1 MPMPDQHAV
10 ILLAG
15 GSGSR
20 MGSDQAKQF
29 IRVAGKPVLVH
40 SFDALR
46 QHLPQA
52 FIVVV
57 ASVEALAHVREM
69 MGHDPLAQVVAGG
82 SSRQASTL
90 QGLKALAE
98 RNPHNVIIHDA
109 ARPFISGQIIHDVV
123 DALVKCEAVDVAIPT
138 TDTIIVERD
147 GFIQNIPPRLH
158 IMRGQTPQA
167 FRYASLVRSY
177 AEIGE
182 EQLDKYTDDCGIYL
196 ACHPFGQVRIVKGH
210 EENIK
215 ITTPVDLVLADELF
229 RIRMPA
235 SEKENQGISVRG
247 KKVLIFGGTA
257 GIGKALSQ
265 LLEDAGAQIV
275 VTSRSKGCDISQEK
289 DVRKAISDA
298 DEAMGGIDYIVNSAG
313 VLDTGL
319 IAEQAGENMAQQIA
333 VNLTGAA
340 YIAKWGFAPL
350 ARSKG
355 MLLQFSSSSYT
366 RGRANSV
373 IYAATKAAIVNMT
386 QGLSEEWAESGV
398 RVNCIVPGR
407 TDTEMRRVNFE
418 NEAQASLSNPFEVAL
433 KAAKIMSSPVS
444 GQLIRV

>member
-1 MPMPDQHAV
+1 MSDQHAV
-10 ILLAG
+10 VLLAG

-20 MGSDQAKQF
+20 MGNDQAKQF

-46 QHLPQA
+46 MHLPDA

-57 ASVEALAHVREM
+57 APVEAQAHVRALI
-69 MGHDPLAQVVAGG
+69 GNDPMSQVVAGG

-90 QGLKALAE
+90 QGLKALAV
-98 RNPHNVIIHDA
+98 RKPHNVIIHDA
-109 ARPFISGQIIHDVV
+109 ARPFINGQIIHEVV
-123 DALVKCEAVDVAIPT
+123 EALLKCDAVDVAIPT

-147 GFIQNIPPRLH
+147 GYIQNIPPRLH

-167 FRYASLVRSY
+167 FRYSSLMRSY
-177 AEIGE
+177 AEIGD

-196 ACHPFGQVRIVKGH
+196 ACNPFGQVRIVKGH

-229 RIRMPA
+229 RIRKPA
-235 SEKENQGISVRG
+235 NQKLNQGIAVRG
-247 KKVLIFGGTA
+247 KKVLIFGGTS
-257 GIGKALSQ
+257 GIGKALAH
-265 LLEDAGAQIV
+265 LLEDAGAHVIV
-275 VTSRSKGCDISQEK
+275 ASRSKGCDIAKEN
-289 DVRKAISDA
+289 DVRRVIN
-298 DEAMGGIDYIVNSAG
+298 EAEQTMSGIDYVINSAG
-313 VLDTGL
+313 VLECGL
-319 IAEQAGENMAQQIA
+319 IGDQSGEDIAQQIA

-340 YIAKWGFAPL
+340 FVAKWSFPPL
-350 ARSKG
+350 SRTKG

-366 RGRANSV
+366 RGRAKSV
-373 IYAATKAAIVNMT
+373 VYAATKAAIVNMT
-386 QGLSEEWAESGV
+386 QGLSEEWAEAGV

-418 NEAQASLSNPFEVAL
+418 NESQASLSNPFEVAVET
-433 KAAKIMSSPVS
+433 AKIMTNNLS
-444 GQLIRV
+444 GQIVRI

>member
-1 MPMPDQHAV
+1 MRDQHAV

-57 ASVEALAHVREM
+57 APVEALAHVREM

-123 DALVKCEAVDVAIPT
+123 EALVKSEAVDVAIPT

-229 RIRMPA
+229 RIRMPV
-235 SEKENQGISVRG
+235 SEKENQGIAVRG
-247 KKVLIFGGTA
+247 QKVLIFGGTA

-275 VTSRSKGCDISQEK
+275 VTSRSKGCDIAQEN
-289 DVRKAISDA
+289 DVRTAISDA

-313 VLDTGL
+313 ILDTGL
-319 IAEQAGENMAQQIA
+319 ITEQDGVDMAQQIA

-350 ARSKG
+350 ARSRG

-386 QGLSEEWAESGV
+386 QGLSEEWAASGV

>member
-1 MPMPDQHAV
+1 MIRKLAV

-46 QHLPQA
+46 QHLPKA

-57 ASVEALAHVREM
+57 APVEAQAHVREM
-69 MGHDPLAQVVAGG
+69 IGHDPLAQVVAGG

-167 FRYASLVRSY
+167 FRYNSLVRSY

-235 SEKENQGISVRG
+235 SEKENQGIAVRG

-265 LLEDAGAQIV
+265 LLEDAGAQVV
-275 VTSRSKGCDISQEK
+275 VTSRSKGCDISQES
-289 DVRKAISDA
+289 DVRKAIRDA
-298 DEAMGGIDYIVNSAG
+298 DDAMSGIDFIVNSAG
-313 VLDTGL
+313 ILDTGL
-319 IAEQAGENMAQQIA
+319 IAEQDGVDMAQQIA

-340 YIAKWGFAPL
+340 FIAKWGFSPL

-386 QGLSEEWAESGV
+386 QGLSEEWAEAGV

-418 NEAQASLSNPFEVAL
+418 NESQASLSNPFEVAI
-433 KAAKIMSSPVS
+433 KAAKVLSSSAS
-444 GQLIRV
+444 GQTIRA

>member
-1 MPMPDQHAV
+1 MPDQHAV

-40 SFDALR
+40 SFEALR
-46 QHLPQA
+46 RHLPEA
-52 FIVVV
+52 YIVVV
-57 ASVEALAHVREM
+57 APVEAQSLVREM
-69 MGHDPLAQVVAGG
+69 IGGDPLSQVVAGG

-90 QGLKALAE
+90 QGLKALAQ

-109 ARPFISGQIIHDVV
+109 ARPFISGQIIHEVV

-167 FRYASLVRSY
+167 FRYASLVSSY

-235 SEKENQGISVRG
+235 NEKENQGISVRG

-257 GIGKALSQ
+257 GIGKALAQ

-275 VTSRSKGCDISQEK
+275 VTSRSKGCDIALEN
-289 DVRKAISDA
+289 DVRQAITTA
-298 DEAMGGIDYIVNSAG
+298 ETTLGGIDYIVNSAG

-319 IAEQAGENMAQQIA
+319 IAEQTGENMAQQIA

-350 ARSKG
+350 ARTKG

-386 QGLSEEWAESGV
+386 QGLSEEWAEAGV

-418 NEAQASLSNPFEVAL
+418 NESQASLGNPYEVAL
-433 KAAKIMSSPVS
+433 VAAKLFNKTIS
-444 GQLIRV
+444 GQIIRS

>member
-1 MPMPDQHAV
+1 MMIQNDV

-20 MGSDQAKQF
+20 MGSEQAKQF

-40 SFDALR
+40 SFQALR
-46 QHLPQA
+46 LHLPEA
-52 FIVVV
+52 YIVVV
-57 ASVEALAHVREM
+57 APVEALEHVRELI
-69 MGHDPLAQVVAGG
+69 GHDPMAQVVPGG

-98 RNPHNVIIHDA
+98 RRPTNVIIHDA
-109 ARPFISGQIIHDVV
+109 ARPFISGQIIHEVV
-123 DALVKCEAVDVAIPT
+123 DALVKSEAVDVAIPT

-147 GFIQNIPPRLH
+147 GHIQTIPPRLH

-167 FRYASLVRSY
+167 FRYVSLMRSY
-177 AEIGE
+177 VEIGE
-182 EQLDKYTDDCGIYL
+182 AQLDKYTDDCGIYL

-229 RIRMPA
+229 RLRRPD
-235 SEKENQGISVRG
+235 SENENQGIAVRD
-247 KKVLIFGGTA
+247 KKALIFGGSA
-257 GIGKALSQ
+257 GIGKALAQ
-265 LLEDAGAQIV
+265 LLEDAGAQV
-275 VTSRSKGCDISQEK
+275 CVRSRASGCDITKER
-289 DVRKAISDA
+289 DVRQAI
-298 DEAMGGIDYIVNSAG
+298 DEALTLMGRIDYIINSAG

-319 IAEQAGENMAQQIA
+319 ITEQSGLDMAHQIG

-340 YIAKWGFAPL
+340 YIAKWGYAPL
-350 ARSKG
+350 ATSKG

-386 QGLSEEWAESGV
+386 QGLSEEWSSESI

-407 TDTEMRRVNFE
+407 TDTEMRRVNFR
-418 NEAQASLSNPFEVAL
+418 NESQASLSNPFEIAL
-433 KAAKIMSSPVS
+433 KAAKVLSSNSS
-444 GQLIRV
+444 GQIIRA

>member
-1 MPMPDQHAV
+1 MPDRHAV
-10 ILLAG
+10 VLLAG

-46 QHLPQA
+46 HHLPEA

-57 ASVEALAHVREM
+57 APVEALAYVRELI
-69 MGHDPLAQVVAGG
+69 GQDALAQVVAGG

-123 DALVKCEAVDVAIPT
+123 EALIKSEAVDVAIPT

-147 GFIQNIPPRLH
+147 GYIQNIPPRLH

-167 FRYASLVRSY
+167 FRYSSLVRSY

-235 SEKENQGISVRG
+235 SEKESQGIAVRG
-247 KKVLIFGGTA
+247 KKALVFGGSA
-257 GIGKALSQ
+257 GIGKALTQ
-265 LLEDAGAQIV
+265 LLEEAGAHV
-275 VTSRSKGCDISQEK
+275 FVRSRSSGCDIAIEN
-289 DVRKAISDA
+289 DVRKAINDA
-298 DEAMGGIDYIVNSAG
+298 CQAMGGIDYIINSAG

-319 IAEQAGENMAQQIA
+319 ITEQSGEEMSQQIS

-340 YIAKWGFAPL
+340 YIAKWGFGHL
-350 ARSKG
+350 AESKG

-366 RGRANSV
+366 RGRAKSV
-373 IYAATKAAIVNMT
+373 LYAATKAAIVNMT
-386 QGLSEEWAESGV
+386 QGLSEEWADAGV

-407 TDTEMRRVNFE
+407 TDTDMRRVNFD
-418 NEAQASLSNPFEVAL
+418 NESQASLSNPYEVAI
-433 KAAKIMSSPVS
+433 KAAKVLSSGAN
-444 GQLIRV
+444 GQTIRV

>member
-1 MPMPDQHAV
+1 MPDRHAV
-10 ILLAG
+10 VLLAG

-46 QHLPQA
+46 HHLPEA

-57 ASVEALAHVREM
+57 APVEALAYVRELI
-69 MGHDPLAQVVAGG
+69 GQDALAQVVAGG

-147 GFIQNIPPRLH
+147 GYIQNIPPRLH

-235 SEKENQGISVRG
+235 SEKESQGIAVRG
-247 KKVLIFGGTA
+247 KKALVFGGSA
-257 GIGKALSQ
+257 GIGKALTQ
-265 LLEDAGAQIV
+265 LLEEAGAHVIV
-275 VTSRSKGCDISQEK
+275 RSRTSGCDIAIEN
-289 DVRKAISDA
+289 DVRKAINDA
-298 DEAMGGIDYIVNSAG
+298 CQSMGGIDYIINSAG

-319 IAEQAGENMAQQIA
+319 ITEQSGEEMSQQIS

-340 YIAKWGFAPL
+340 YIAKWGFGHL
-350 ARSKG
+350 AESKG

-366 RGRANSV
+366 RGRAKSV
-373 IYAATKAAIVNMT
+373 LYAATKAAIVNMT
-386 QGLSEEWAESGV
+386 QGLSEEWADAGV

-407 TDTEMRRVNFE
+407 TDTDMRRVNFE
-418 NEAQASLSNPFEVAL
+418 NESQASLSNPYEVAI
-433 KAAKIMSSPVS
+433 KAAKVLSSGAN
-444 GQLIRV
+444 GQTIRV

>member
-1 MPMPDQHAV
+1 MINQNAV

-46 QHLPQA
+46 RHLPKA

-57 ASVEALAHVREM
+57 APVEALAHVRELI
-69 MGHDPLAQVVAGG
+69 GNDPMAQVVAGG

-98 RNPHNVIIHDA
+98 RQPQNVIIHDA

-123 DALVKCEAVDVAIPT
+123 DALVKSEAVDVAIPT

-147 GFIQNIPPRLH
+147 GYIQTIPPRLH

-177 AEIGE
+177 ADLGE

-235 SEKENQGISVRG
+235 NDSESQGIAVRG
-247 KKVLIFGGTA
+247 KKALIFGGSS
-257 GIGKALSQ
+257 GIGKALTQ
-265 LLEDAGAQIV
+265 LLEDAGAQV
-275 VTSRSKGCDISQEK
+275 CVRSRTSGCDIANES
-289 DVRKAISDA
+289 DVRKALE
-298 DEAMGGIDYIVNSAG
+298 EANAMMGGIDYIINSAG

-319 IAEQAGENMAQQIA
+319 IAEQTGADMAQQIG

-340 YIAKWGFAPL
+340 YIAKWGFEPL
-350 ARSKG
+350 AKSKG

-366 RGRANSV
+366 RGRAKSV

-386 QGLSEEWAESGV
+386 QGLSEEWAEADI

-407 TDTEMRRVNFE
+407 TDTEMRRVNFG
-418 NEAQASLSNPFEVAL
+418 NETQASLTNPYEVAL
-433 KAAKIMSSPVS
+433 AAAKLLNKLTT
-444 GQLIRV
+444 GQIIRV

>member
-1 MPMPDQHAV
+1 MPDQHAV

-40 SFDALR
+40 SFEALR
-46 QHLPQA
+46 RHLPEA

-57 ASVEALAHVREM
+57 APVEAQTLVREM
-69 MGHDPLAQVVAGG
+69 IGSDLMSQVVPGG

-98 RNPHNVIIHDA
+98 RNPLNVIIHDA
-109 ARPFISGQIIHDVV
+109 ARPFISGQIIHEVV

-167 FRYASLVRSY
+167 FRYHSLVRSY

-265 LLEDAGAQIV
+265 LLEDAGAHIV
-275 VTSRSKGCDISQEK
+275 VTSRSKGCDISQEN
-289 DVRKAISDA
+289 DVRQAIAQAEVS
-298 DEAMGGIDYIVNSAG
+298 MGGIDYIVNSAG

-386 QGLSEEWAESGV
+386 QGLSEEWADAGV

-418 NEAQASLSNPFEVAL
+418 NESQASLISPFEVAL
-433 KAAKIMSSPVS
+433 KSAKALSNQLS
-444 GQLIRV
+444 GQVIRI

>member
-1 MPMPDQHAV
+1 MPDRHAV
-10 ILLAG
+10 VLLAG

-46 QHLPQA
+46 HHLPEA

-57 ASVEALAHVREM
+57 APVEALAYVRELI
-69 MGHDPLAQVVAGG
+69 GQDALAQVVAGG

-98 RNPHNVIIHDA
+98 RNPQNVIIHDA

-147 GFIQNIPPRLH
+147 GYIQNIPQRLH

-182 EQLDKYTDDCGIYL
+182 EQLDKYTDDCGIYM

-229 RIRMPA
+229 RIRIPA

-257 GIGKALSQ
+257 GIGKALAQ
-265 LLEDAGAQIV
+265 LLEEAGAHIV
-275 VTSRSKGCDISQEK
+275 VTSRSKGCDISQEN
-289 DVRKAISDA
+289 DVRKAITDA

-319 IAEQAGENMAQQIA
+319 IAEQEGVGMAQQIA

-340 YIAKWGFAPL
+340 FIAKWGYTPL

-366 RGRANSV
+366 RGRAKSV
-373 IYAATKAAIVNMT
+373 VYAATKAAIVNMT
-386 QGLSEEWAESGV
+386 QGLSEEWAEAGI

-418 NEAQASLSNPFEVAL
+418 NESQASLGNPYEVAL
-433 KAAKIMSSPVS
+433 CAAKLFNKKIS
-444 GQLIRV
+444 GQIIRS

>member
-1 MPMPDQHAV
+1 MINQNAV

-46 QHLPQA
+46 RHLPKA

-57 ASVEALAHVREM
+57 APLEALAHVRELI
-69 MGHDPLAQVVAGG
+69 GNDPMAQVVAGG

-98 RNPHNVIIHDA
+98 RQPQNVIIHDA

-123 DALVKCEAVDVAIPT
+123 DALVKSEAVDVAIPT

-147 GFIQNIPPRLH
+147 GYIQTIPPRLH

-177 AEIGE
+177 ADLGE

-235 SEKENQGISVRG
+235 NDTESQGIAVRG
-247 KKVLIFGGTA
+247 KKALIFGGSS
-257 GIGKALSQ
+257 GIGKALTQ
-265 LLEDAGAQIV
+265 LLEDAGAQV
-275 VTSRSKGCDISQEK
+275 CVRSRISGCDIANES
-289 DVRKAISDA
+289 DVRKAL
-298 DEAMGGIDYIVNSAG
+298 DEANAMMGGIDYIINSAG

-319 IAEQAGENMAQQIA
+319 IAEQTGADMAQQIG

-340 YIAKWGFAPL
+340 YIAKWGYEPL
-350 ARSKG
+350 AKSKG

-366 RGRANSV
+366 RGRAKSV

-386 QGLSEEWAESGV
+386 QGLSEEWAEADI

-407 TDTEMRRVNFE
+407 TDTEMRRVNFG
-418 NEAQASLSNPFEVAL
+418 NETQASLTNPYEVAL
-433 KAAKIMSSPVS
+433 TAAKLLNKVTT
-444 GQLIRV
+444 GQIIRV

>member
-1 MPMPDQHAV
+1 MSDQHAV

-46 QHLPQA
+46 QHLPDA

-57 ASVEALAHVREM
+57 APVEALAHVKEM
-69 MGHDPLAQVVAGG
+69 IGSDPMVQVVAGG

-90 QGLKALAE
+90 QGLKALAA
-98 RNPHNVIIHDA
+98 RNPQNVIIHDA

-123 DALVKCEAVDVAIPT
+123 DALAKNEAVDVAIPT

-147 GFIQNIPPRLH
+147 GYIQNIPPRLH

-167 FRYASLVRSY
+167 FRYNSLVRSY

-257 GIGKALSQ
+257 GIGKALAQ
-265 LLEDAGAQIV
+265 LLEDAGAHIV
-275 VTSRSKGCDISQEK
+275 VTSRSKGCDISQEN
-289 DVRKAISDA
+289 DVRKVIAEV
-298 DEAMGGIDYIVNSAG
+298 DEVLGGIDFIVNSAG

-319 IAEQAGENMAQQIA
+319 VADQEGADLAQQIA

-350 ARSKG
+350 ARSQG

-366 RGRANSV
+366 RGRAKSV

-386 QGLSEEWAESGV
+386 QGLSEEWAEAGI

-418 NEAQASLSNPFEVAL
+418 NESQASLSNPFEVAL

-444 GQLIRV
+444 GQLIRI

>member
-1 MPMPDQHAV
+1 MPDQHAV

-46 QHLPQA
+46 HHLPEA

-57 ASVEALAHVREM
+57 APVEALAYVRELI
-69 MGHDPLAQVVAGG
+69 GQDALAQVVAGG

-98 RNPHNVIIHDA
+98 RNPQNVIIHDA

-147 GFIQNIPPRLH
+147 GYIQNIPQRLH

-235 SEKENQGISVRG
+235 SEKESQGIAVRG
-247 KKVLIFGGTA
+247 KKALVFGGSA
-257 GIGKALSQ
+257 GIGKALTQ
-265 LLEDAGAQIV
+265 LLEEAGAHVIV
-275 VTSRSKGCDISQEK
+275 RSRTSGCDIAIEN
-289 DVRKAISDA
+289 DVRKAINDA
-298 DEAMGGIDYIVNSAG
+298 CQSMGGIDYIINSAG

-319 IAEQAGENMAQQIA
+319 ITEQSGEEMSQQIS

-340 YIAKWGFAPL
+340 YIAKWGFGHL
-350 ARSKG
+350 AESKG

-366 RGRANSV
+366 RGRAKSV
-373 IYAATKAAIVNMT
+373 LYAATKAAIVNMT
-386 QGLSEEWAESGV
+386 QGLSEEWADAGV

-407 TDTEMRRVNFE
+407 TDTDMRRVNFE
-418 NEAQASLSNPFEVAL
+418 NESQASLSNPYEVAI
-433 KAAKIMSSPVS
+433 KAAKVLSSGAN
-444 GQLIRV
+444 GQTIRV